1 MLELVIPGE
10 EFYNEK
16 TEEFVDTETTT
27 LRLEHSLLSLS
38 KWESFFGKAFLSQTD
53 KTDAEVLAYVKYM
66 VLDENVSDEIFLR
79 LSPANYAEIRDYIQ
93 SPQSATVFRD
103 APSRGGSRETITS
116 ELIYYWMVAMN
127 IPFECQTWHLNRL
140 FALIKI
146 CNVKNSKQKKMP
158 RHDVAAKNRELNA
171 RRRAEL
177 NTSG

>member
-38 KWESFFGKAFLSQTD
+38 KWESIFEKAFLSQRE
-53 KTDAEVLAYVKYM
+53 KTDAEVLAYVKCM
-66 VLDENVSDEIFLR
+66 VLDENVPDEIFLR

-93 SPQSATVFRD
+93 SSQSATVFRD
-103 APSRGGSRETITS
+103 TPSRGGSKETITS

-158 RHDVAAKNRELNA
+158 RHDVAARNRELNA
-171 RRRAEL
+171 QRRAEL